1 MWSFVA
7 RRVLTAI
14 FVVFGV
20 VTVIFVLA
28 RLTGDPI
35 SLMIQPGMSE
45 QDVADLRAYL
55 GLDGSLLEQYLFF
68 LKNALRGDFGRSPWQ
83 LAPAM
88 GLVLER
94 LPATLLLTGSALAL
108 TLVVGLAV
116 GTLSALNRDGVADR
130 LAMGFVLLGQSI
142 PSFWLGLMLILL
154 LAVEMRL
161 LPAAGYGTGLHLILP
176 AVTLGLFS
184 VARLTR
190 LVRSELLDV
199 MSREYI
205 TTARSKGLSELT
217 VTMRHG
223 MRNII
228 VPVVTLLALD
238 FSVLIGGAVIVE
250 TIFAWPGLGRL
261 MIQAI
266 GQRDFPIIQSGVF
279 VIALLVVAI
288 NLAADLIYAWFDPRI
303 RYS

>member
-7 RRVLTAI
+7 RRALTAI

-35 SLMIQPGMSE
+35 ALMVQPGMS
-45 QDVADLRAYL
+45 DADIDELRVYL
-55 GLDGSLLEQYLFF
+55 GLDGTLLQQYWVF
-68 LKNALRGDFGRSPWQ
+68 LTNALRGDFGRSPWQ

-94 LPATLLLTGSALAL
+94 LPATLLLTVSALGL
-108 TLVVGLAV
+108 TLAV
-116 GTLSALNRDGVADR
+116 GLTVGALSALNRDKLPDR

-142 PSFWLGLMLILL
+142 PSFWLGLMLILVL
-154 LAVEMRL
+154 SVEFHL
-161 LPAAGYGTGLHLILP
+161 LPAAGYGTPMHLIMP
-176 AVTLGLFS
+176 AITLGLFS

-205 TTARSKGLSELT
+205 TTARSKGLSERA
-217 VTMRHG
+217 VTIRHG
-223 MRNII
+223 IRNIV
-228 VPVVTLLALD
+228 VPIVTLLALD

-279 VIALLVVAI
+279 VIALMVVAI

>member
-7 RRVLTAI
+7 QRALTSI
-14 FVVFGV
+14 VVVFGV
-20 VTVIFVLA
+20 VTVIFILA

-35 SLMIQPGMSE
+35 SLMIQPGMSDT
-45 QDVADLRAYL
+45 DVAELRAYM
-55 GLDGSLLEQYLFF
+55 GLDGTILEQYFVF
-68 LKNALRGDFGRSPWQ
+68 LKNALQGDFGRSPWQ

-94 LPATLLLTGSALAL
+94 LPATLLLTVCGLAL
-108 TLVVGLAV
+108 TLLIGLGVGAV
-116 GTLSALNRDGVADR
+116 SALNRGKLPDR

-142 PSFWLGLMLILL
+142 PGFWLGLMLILI
-154 LAVEMRL
+154 LAVELRL
-161 LPAAGYGTGLHLILP
+161 LPAAGYGTPLHLVMP

-205 TTARSKGLSELT
+205 TTARSKGLSERA

-223 MRNII
+223 IRNIV
-228 VPVVTLLALD
+228 VPVVTLVALD
-238 FSVLIGGAVIVE
+238 FSALIGGAVIVE

-261 MIQAI
+261 MFQAI

-279 VIALLVVAI
+279 VIALMVVAI